1 MQNVDDHP
9 TAKKT
14 NISNQ
19 LDSNYNS
26 GLWEI
31 Q

>member
-9 TAKKT
+9 TAKKN

-26 GLWEI
+26 GL
-31 Q
+31 